1 MDWRWSEQS
10 RALFFQIAV
19 KQTKHTNEILRT
31 MGYNG
36 HLYRS
41 LPKSAEKH
49 WVLKVAPILRAFAT
63 ADEVSRTVPFISLFT
78 LVHTA
83 LHRPIRGGRR
93 NNKKAL
99 NLLINRINRIGQPQD
114 LNDAKEVPIR
124 VEAPIIRPVDDP
136 QVADEKKQE
145 RPDADRD
152 EEKEPRLSKK
162 AIVRIVALTSQG
174 HVKRAV
180 SVVENRD
187 SQPFDRDVSAELQ
200 QLFPRVKKQFEE
212 RDDDFKAAPVTVDLK
227 NSLPDHP

>member
-1 MDWRWSEQS
+1 MPINKRDPLQRQTEREIGWCEVLVDWRWSEQS
-10 RALFFQIAV
+10 RALIFQIAV
-19 KQTKHTNEILRT
+19 KQTNHTNEILRT

-36 HLYRS
+36 HFYRS

-49 WVLKVAPILRAFAT
+49 WVLKVAPILRAFAI
-63 ADEVSRTVPFISLFT
+63 ADEVSRTVSFISLFT

-99 NLLINRINRIGQPQD
+99 NSLINRINRIGQPQD

-124 VEAPIIRPVDDP
+124 VEEPIIRPVDDP

-152 EEKEPRLSKK
+152 EEKEPRLSK
-162 AIVRIVALTSQG
+162 R
-174 HVKRAV
+174 R
-180 SVVENRD
+180 
-187 SQPFDRDVSAELQ
+187 
-200 QLFPRVKKQFEE
+200 
-212 RDDDFKAAPVTVDLK
+212 
-227 NSLPDHP
+227 